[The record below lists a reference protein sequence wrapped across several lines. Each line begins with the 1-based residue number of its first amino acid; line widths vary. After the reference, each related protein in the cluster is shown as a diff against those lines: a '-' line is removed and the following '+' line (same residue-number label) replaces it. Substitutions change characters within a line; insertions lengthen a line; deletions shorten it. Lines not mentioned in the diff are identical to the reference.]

1 MSTVQAVFNPM
12 ICSWHFSWH
21 WCRLHLQAIIIKGFY
36 VLVYNRVG
44 MILALCRN
52 FSARQSVASLLTPV
66 ARWRHRDHQPSL
78 PGRSGYASS
87 VSVAL
92 AYIPIWRAT
101 TSRRTCEVPPPMV
114 PTRARRR

>member
-44 MILALCRN
+44 VGLVFASCTQ
-52 FSARQSVASLLTPV
+52 ARL
-66 ARWRHRDHQPSL
+66 
-78 PGRSGYASS
+78 
-87 VSVAL
+87 
-92 AYIPIWRAT
+92 I
-101 TSRRTCEVPPPMV
+101 C
-114 PTRARRR
+114 